1 MIHKSFLGTA
11 IFKKYVEPGESVL
24 FIAHQHGIVLY
35 WDVLQMLVFAIGLPM
50 FIVSSNPELYPVAIL
65 IALFFGLRFLNKFA
79 LWFFDCWVFTDR
91 GIIDI
96 RWKSIFKRDTINVDY
111 RHTEGISVR
120 VRGFWQTIFRM
131 GDMTLDRD
139 STTAIMNLHN
149 AAHPNKVQDRYM
161 AAKAQALIGSNTM
174 GSSTAKIKDILSE
187 MIRDYAEQKGIS
199 VHDD

>member
-35 WDVLQMLVFAIGLPM
+35 WDVLQMLLLAVGIPM
-50 FIVSSNPELYPVAIL
+50 FLVASNPELLPVALL
-65 IALFFGLRFLNKFA
+65 IALVFGLRFLNKFA

-111 RHTEGISVR
+111 KHTEGITVR
-120 VRGFWQTIFRM
+120 VQGFWQTIFRM

-139 STTAIMNLHN
+139 STTAVMMLHN
-149 AAHPNKVQDRYM
+149 AANPHKVQDRYM
-161 AAKAQALIGSNTM
+161 SAKAQALAGTNTM
-174 GSSTAKIKDILSE
+174 SSSTSKIKDLLSE
-187 MIRDYAEQKGIS
+187 MIQDYAQQKGIS
-199 VHDD
+199 IDDN